1 MKNMRSNLIKA
12 RKDKKWSQEQTA
24 EKLGISLRQYQRIES
39 GESIG
44 TIDQWDR
51 LEDLF
56 LLTSRYLRGI
66 PAIGHGKEDSPS
78 SSPEDQQS

>member
-1 MKNMRSNLIKA
+1 MRCNLIKA

-39 GESIG
+39 GESAG
-44 TIDQWDR
+44 TIDMWDR

-56 LLTSRYLRGI
+56 LLTSRYLRGL
-66 PAIGHGKEDSPS
+66 PAIGHGKEDNR
-78 SSPEDQQS
+78 